1 MGIKP
6 ERWYVSGRYNIA
18 GPIKEFTPI
27 AVEPKNPIR
36 LRSSEKL
43 LDIDPADSRS
53 PSTENFFRKLVLLVE
68 ERFLS
73 SLVVLLILPFPI
85 FTTKGVVS
93 STSVILLNIKL
104 LFFKSDLG
112 S

>member
-53 PSTENFFRKLVLLVE
+53 PSTENFFRKLVLLAE

-73 SLVVLLILPFPI
+73 SLVVLL
-85 FTTKGVVS
+85 TKGVVS
-93 STSVILLNIKL
+93 FTPVILLNIKL

-112 S
+112 G